1 MDREYQEYIR
11 KQKRLDII
19 ANIVGVAMVGFM
31 IALFMLALA
40 RA

>member
-19 ANIVGVAMVGFM
+19 AKIVGVAMVGFM
-31 IALFMLALA
+31 IALFMLGLA